1 MVARHAWDVRFDGQ
15 WFLGREG
22 QSQPKKGDDGQDSR
36 QKASLAEQ
44 QTHLTGF
51 FPMRISLD
59 ERQG

>member
-1 MVARHAWDVRFDGQ
+1 MVGLHAWDFGLDRQ
-15 WFLGREG
+15 CFLGREG
-22 QSQPKKGDDGQDSR
+22 PSQPKKGDDGQDSR
-36 QKASLAEQ
+36 QKAPLTEQ